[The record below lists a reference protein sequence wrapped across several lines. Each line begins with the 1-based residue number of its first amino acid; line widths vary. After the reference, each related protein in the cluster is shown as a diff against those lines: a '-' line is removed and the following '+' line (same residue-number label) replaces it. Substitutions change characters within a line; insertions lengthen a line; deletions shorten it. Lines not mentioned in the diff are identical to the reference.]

1 MILLTLIDLYSLVV
15 LAAVVLSWVGATRG
29 NPLVEF
35 ILTVTEPVLD
45 PIRRILPPLGGL
57 DFSPMVLL
65 VGLRVL
71 RGIVA
76 GAVF

>member
-1 MILLTLIDLYSLVV
+1 MILVTVIDAYSLVV

-35 ILTVTEPVLD
+35 ILTLTEPVLD
-45 PIRRILPPLGGL
+45 PIRRVLPPLGGL

-65 VGLRVL
+65 VGLRFL

-76 GAVF
+76 GMVF

>member
-15 LAAVVLSWVGATRG
+15 LAAVVLSWIGATRG
-29 NPLVEF
+29 NPLVDF
-35 ILTVTEPVLD
+35 ILTVTEPLLD
-45 PIRRILPPLGGL
+45 PIRRVLPPLGGL

-65 VGLRVL
+65 VGLRFL

-76 GAVF
+76 GAVY